1 MRKVIVLIIVL
12 FSCQS
17 WAHVRWFIDAA
28 EVESVSLPQD
38 SLALGI
44 LLFVL
49 SFCFVVH
56 YVTKVGLLGGF
67 TAKPI
72 LQESL
77 VLWRFLTFVM
87 ALFFIL
93 NLILGEFVAPNLQL
107 LTGQEWIGVVLQVTV
122 VAVMAVSVSVSGLI
136 IVALALSLFYLQ
148 PFSIAIDY
156 FPELLAIGT
165 ALVVMG
171 PLLNPVDQ
179 GVFGSV
185 SRRIGGR
192 AFAVKQL
199 RFLLGLQ
206 LFILGIHNKMML
218 PGLSLAFVEAYPY
231 YNFMQLLGWSEFSHI
246 HFVWFVGVSETLLG
260 VMLMLGFATRC
271 VTSLLAAIFVTT
283 TIVSGPAEVL
293 GHMPIFAMAFLLLSE
308 STNILQ
314 ISEKRANKER
324 ESNTCIN

>member
-1 MRKVIVLIIVL
+1 MRKVIILFIAL

-49 SFCFVVH
+49 SFCFIIQF
-56 YVTKVGLLGGF
+56 VTKVGLLGGF

-72 LQESL
+72 LQDSFI
-77 VLWRFLTFVM
+77 LWRFLTFVM

-107 LTGQEWIGVVLQVTV
+107 LTGQEWIGVVLQVSV
-122 VAVMAVSVSVSGLI
+122 VALMAVSVSVGGLI
-136 IVALALSLFYLQ
+136 IVLLAFSLFLLQ
-148 PFSIAIDY
+148 PFSVAIDY

-165 ALVVMG
+165 ALVVIG
-171 PLLNPVDQ
+171 PQLNSMDQ

-185 SRRIGGR
+185 TRRVGGR

-218 PGLSLAFVEAYPY
+218 PGLSLAFVEAYPH
-231 YNFMQLLGWSEFSHI
+231 YNFVQLLGWSEFSHI

-271 VTSLLAAIFVTT
+271 VMSLLAVIFVTT

-293 GHMPIFAMAFLLLSE
+293 GHMPIFAVAFILLSE
-308 STNILQ
+308 STSGSLV
-314 ISEKRANKER
+314 SDKSTTKER

>member
-1 MRKVIVLIIVL
+1 MRKVIILIIGL

-28 EVESVSLPQD
+28 DVKSVSLPQD

-49 SFCFVVH
+49 SFCFIVH
-56 YVTKVGLLGGF
+56 YVTKTGLLGAF

-72 LQESL
+72 LKESL

-87 ALFFIL
+87 TLFFIL

-107 LTGQEWIGVVLQVTV
+107 LTGQEWIGVVLQVSV
-122 VAVMAVSVSVSGLI
+122 VAVMAVSVSTGGLI
-136 IVALALSLFYLQ
+136 IVTLAFSLFLLQ

-165 ALVVMG
+165 ALVVIG
-171 PLLNPVDQ
+171 PHLNSMDK
-179 GVFGSV
+179 GVFGGV
-185 SRRIGGR
+185 SRRLGGR

-218 PGLSLAFVEAYPY
+218 PGLSLAFIEAYPH
-231 YNFMQLLGWSEFSHI
+231 YNFLQLLGWSEFSHI

-260 VMLMLGFATRC
+260 VVLMLGLATRC
-271 VTSLLAAIFVTT
+271 VMSLLAVIFVTT

-293 GHMPIFAMAFLLLSE
+293 GHMPIFAIAFLLLSE
-308 STNILQ
+308 STNTYHVGENRI
-314 ISEKRANKER
+314 NKENK
-324 ESNTCIN
+324 SDTCIN